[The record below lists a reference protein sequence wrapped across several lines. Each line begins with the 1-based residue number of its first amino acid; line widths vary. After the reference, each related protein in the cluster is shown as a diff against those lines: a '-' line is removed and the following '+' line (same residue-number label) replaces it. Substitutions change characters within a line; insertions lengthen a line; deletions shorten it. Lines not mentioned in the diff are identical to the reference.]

1 MKREMMT
8 IDERLNKIAGILD
21 QNKAEDVE
29 TFNLTESEYIA
40 DGVVV
45 ATAMAD
51 RHLLALLDFLKKD
64 LKPDEQFLHIE
75 ESDDWIVI
83 DMGDIIVH
91 LMSESARE
99 KYHLESFLKEFEAK
113 KASKQ

>member
-1 MKREMMT
+1 MT
-8 IDERLNKIAGILD
+8 IDERLKKIASILD
-21 QNKAEDVE
+21 QNKAEAIE
-29 TFNLTESEYIA
+29 TFNLTNSEYMA

-64 LKPDEQFLHIE
+64 LKPEEQFLHVD
-75 ESDDWIVI
+75 ESDEWIVV

-91 LMSESARE
+91 IMNENARE
-99 KYHLESFLKEFEAK
+99 KYHLEEFLKEFEAK
-113 KASKQ
+113 KAAKK